1 MAVLILETIMLSSL
15 ATTFAETN
23 RYFNTE
29 LSAHFR
35 AIDEENLIPMLLIF
49 ALSFGYG
56 VVHAIGPGHGKAL
69 VAGYLLA
76 NPTKRSHVFQIG
88 FLIAIVHALSALC
101 VTLAATYLIQISA
114 MKLFRQV
121 NPPLFQISGALIV
134 LMGCWLLYDVWRS
147 SNIIKES
154 VHPRNS
160 RFGVVILA
168 GIVPCPGVITLCF
181 FAITLGHIGI
191 GIIAAIFMSL
201 GMGLTISLAGLVVNR
216 FQKVRPIIQHPRWFW
231 ALRFVGVLCVIALGV
246 LFLLNPV
253 SSRAF

>member
-1 MAVLILETIMLSSL
+1 MTLSSL
-15 ATTFAETN
+15 AMSFAEAN
-23 RYFNTE
+23 HYFNTE
-29 LSAHFR
+29 LSSHFR
-35 AIDEENLIPMLLIF
+35 AIDQGNIMPMVLIF

-88 FLIAIVHALSALC
+88 FMIAIVHALSALV
-101 VTLAATYLIQISA
+101 VTLVATYLIQISA

-121 NPPLFQISGALIV
+121 NPPLFQISGGLIV

-147 SNIIKES
+147 RNITKES
-154 VHPRNS
+154 IRPHNS
-160 RFGVVILA
+160 RFGVVVLA

-191 GIIAAIFMSL
+191 GMIAAIFMSL
-201 GMGLTISLAGLVVNR
+201 GMGLTISLAGVVVNSL
-216 FQKVRPIIQHPRWFW
+216 QKVRPIIKHPRWFW
-231 ALRFVGVLCVIALGV
+231 ALRLAGVLCVIALGV
-246 LFLLNPV
+246 WFLCNPM
-253 SSRAF
+253 STRAF